1 MNNYSHEMLVLEKKI
16 IKLIN
21 NLKENHLMLNQ
32 LKTQLSDLKTIEKS
46 LSTKLNILKNQNHSL
61 QIANNLLGG
70 VEGKNI
76 TKTKINRLIKQV
88 EDCIIHITEIKNDE
102 P

>member
-1 MNNYSHEMLVLEKKI
+1 MNNYSNEILVLEKKI

-32 LKTQLSDLKTIEKS
+32 LKTKLSELKTIENS
-46 LSTKLNILKNQNHSL
+46 LSTKLNILESQNHSL

-70 VEGKNI
+70 VEGKNV
-76 TKTKINRLIKQV
+76 TKKKINKLIKQV

-102 P
+102 S